1 MEIVKELPEVFEEFG
16 EARRNSFLTV
26 KEYKEKGI
34 PMVGSY
40 CTYFPQELA
49 MAIGAVPVSLCST
62 SDETIGDAEKDLPR
76 NLCPLIK
83 SSYGFATTEKCP
95 FFYFSDLVVG
105 ETTCDG
111 KKKMYEFMSEFKDVF
126 VMRLPNYQDG
136 NAQENWR
143 LEILR
148 LKEYMEKKFGRTIT
162 DEDIRAAVRL
172 NNRVNRAKEKLASV
186 MKQDPAPIQG
196 YDLFKVLYG
205 SGYRFDK
212 EELTHSIEEMTARIE
227 KEYAE
232 GKNIGRKPRI
242 LITGCPIG
250 GATEKVIQAVEKAGG
265 VVVAYE
271 NCNGEKSMAMQ
282 VDEGRDDIYDAIAE
296 RYLQIGCSVMSP
308 NKNRF
313 KTLDRMIDE
322 YQVDGVVEMVLHCCI
337 TYDVESA
344 AIRRF
349 VTGEKKK
356 AYLGIDTDYS
366 SSDIEQINTRV
377 AGFLEML

>member
-1 MEIVKELPEVFEEFG
+1 MEIVKELPEVFEDFG

-111 KKKMYEFMSEFKDVF
+111 KKKMYEYMSEFKDVF
-126 VMRLPNYQDG
+126 VMRLPNHQDG

-162 DEDIRAAVRL
+162 DEDIRAAIRL

-186 MKQDPAPIQG
+186 MKHDPAPIQG
-196 YDLFKVLYG
+196 YDLFKVLYEFFCFIRNLRDIRIVQFRFWN
-205 SGYRFDK
+205 YR
-212 EELTHSIEEMTARIE
+212 IRV
-227 KEYAE
+227 
-232 GKNIGRKPRI
+232 I
-242 LITGCPIG
+242 LPIG
-250 GATEKVIQAVEKAGG
+250 
-265 VVVAYE
+265 
-271 NCNGEKSMAMQ
+271 MQ
-282 VDEGRDDIYDAIAE
+282 VRA
-296 RYLQIGCSVMSP
+296 V
-308 NKNRF
+308 
-313 KTLDRMIDE
+313 
-322 YQVDGVVEMVLHCCI
+322 
-337 TYDVESA
+337 
-344 AIRRF
+344 
-349 VTGEKKK
+349 
-356 AYLGIDTDYS
+356 
-366 SSDIEQINTRV
+366 
-377 AGFLEML
+377 